1 MVFISNLLF
10 QATVQT
16 KHMPSTHEFK
26 QMQVKPSSLSF
37 LNFTHV
43 ARISQQYFLI
53 RLITND
59 PVKITLK
66 DKLHKKKLTCQN
78 VKKTFKEKTC
88 LFVVAC
94 YYQTVKSLIEYH
106 VNMCN
111 LIG

>member
-1 MVFISNLLF
+1 
-10 QATVQT
+10 
-16 KHMPSTHEFK
+16 
-26 QMQVKPSSLSF
+26 MQVKPFSLSF
-37 LNFTHV
+37 LSFTHV

-78 VKKTFKEKTC
+78 VKKTFKEKTS
-88 LFVVAC
+88 LVVAC